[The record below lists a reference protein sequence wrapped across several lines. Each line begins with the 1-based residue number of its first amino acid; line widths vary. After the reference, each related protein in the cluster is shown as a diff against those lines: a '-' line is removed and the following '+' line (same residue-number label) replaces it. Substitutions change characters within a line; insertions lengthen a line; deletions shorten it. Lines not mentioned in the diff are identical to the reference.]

1 VSHSSLDGLFERLRG
16 DGSWV
21 KPNSA
26 KAATG
31 DRQQRVATRLWT
43 AILSASGRSRP
54 IADIRRLQLPSGLQ
68 SFAQWAVHDA
78 SQPIF

>member
-1 VSHSSLDGLFERLRG
+1 LRLVSHSSLDGLFERLRG

-31 DRQQRVATRLWT
+31 DRQQRVDL
-43 AILSASGRSRP
+43 RP
-54 IADIRRLQLPSGLQ
+54 SP
-68 SFAQWAVHDA
+68 
-78 SQPIF
+78 